1 MVKQDGPCPLL
12 QILKICCYNSDLPP
26 QILEAENVPRVCDKL
41 CPSLPATCVEFL
53 AAGSPPGL
61 QGLTAGFAGGSC
73 WPHVW
78 SQGLSCP
85 SQAAGSSPPPLAW
98 PFPHGWK
105 CPGSAAGEAQ
115 AAPPLGCSFLL
126 ETDLLGRAPSSS
138 SGHSDL
144 GNSTLATHC
153 VTFPLF
159 LLLLLAPFLPD
170 RAAPL
175 PPCGAALGQSPLVL
189 LVTQK
194 EVEKPLGFPGD
205 VLRAGHYYFFL
216 ANQASPAAVE
226 QSLVLPKQTGSSSGG
241 QMLQAPWNE
250 CQHRAGVPWSC

>member
-1 MVKQDGPCPLL
+1 MFSSLIVKQDGPCPLL

-105 CPGSAAGEAQ
+105 CPGSAAG
-115 AAPPLGCSFLL
+115 GG
-126 ETDLLGRAPSSS
+126 TGGPSS
-138 SGHSDL
+138 GML
-144 GNSTLATHC
+144 
-153 VTFPLF
+153 LF
-159 LLLLLAPFLPD
+159 IENRPFGKGSLLLLW
-170 RAAPL
+170 PL
-175 PPCGAALGQSPLVL
+175 RPRKFNPGHPLCHLSSVPPP
-189 LVTQK
+189 
-194 EVEKPLGFPGD
+194 PRPIP
-205 VLRAGHYYFFL
+205 AG
-216 ANQASPAAVE
+216 SG
-226 QSLVLPKQTGSSSGG
+226 GSSPSVWGCSRAESPGATGDTERSGKTTRF
-241 QMLQAPWNE
+241 PWR
-250 CQHRAGVPWSC
+250 CAQGRALLFLFG

>member
-1 MVKQDGPCPLL
+1 MFPGFVTSFARPFLPLVWNSWQLGPLQVSRGSRLGLLGARAGPTCGPRACPALPRPLAPHLL
-12 QILKICCYNSDLPP
+12 PWLG
-26 QILEAENVPRVCDKL
+26 
-41 CPSLPATCVEFL
+41 PSHT
-53 AAGSPPGL
+53 AGSVREAQP
-61 QGLTAGFAGGSC
+61 
-73 WPHVW
+73 
-78 SQGLSCP
+78 
-85 SQAAGSSPPPLAW
+85 
-98 PFPHGWK
+98 
-105 CPGSAAGEAQ
+105 GEAQ

-126 ETDLLGRAPSSS
+126 KTDLLGRAPSSS

-159 LLLLLAPFLPD
+159 LLLLAPFLPD

-250 CQHRAGVPWSC
+250 CQHRAGVPWGC